1 MSSNATGFQQIPYL
15 TFIKPS
21 ISCFFFVCLFVQH
34 KHKLDHKLHYFICSI
49 KKATKKWSKNLP
61 VICWLMKLSGTLVLA
76 KNSRASFFCMIS
88 KHPLSSF
95 GFSWTPQQAHLNLEF
110 EIQPVC
116 QETCVSQLLE
126 IGENEIFFVVKRSSK
141 TILWGNYPKTFFL

>member
-1 MSSNATGFQQIPYL
+1 
-15 TFIKPS
+15 
-21 ISCFFFVCLFVQH
+21 
-34 KHKLDHKLHYFICSI
+34 
-49 KKATKKWSKNLP
+49 
-61 VICWLMKLSGTLVLA
+61 MKLSGTLVPA

-110 EIQPVC
+110 QPVC

-126 IGENEIFFVVKRSSK
+126 IGENEIFFVVKRSRPFCEE
-141 TILWGNYPKTFFL
+141 TILKLFFNTSWVFPLFPLSCLYKHHRPTGWLTLKYTRNSLLQIKGVL